1 MRKTSSY
8 QLMQRLEQLQDE
20 RLKMREETDE
30 KANLQMLQ
38 NQMLE
43 LSLKEDNKKAA
54 SIEP

>member
-1 MRKTSSY
+1 
-8 QLMQRLEQLQDE
+8 MQRLEQLQDE
-20 RLKMREETDE
+20 RLKVREETDE

-54 SIEP
+54 TIEP

>member
-1 MRKTSSY
+1 
-8 QLMQRLEQLQDE
+8 MQRLEQLQDE
-20 RLKMREETDE
+20 RLKVREETDE

-54 SIEP
+54 STNS